1 MGSCRIDLAG
11 LEIGR
16 LHSRWCQ
23 LTGPGSTPSAQVRLE
38 WMLVNKR
45 RVDQANAPAHLT
57 LALIRADKLKAE
69 AVAGGGAAADARAA
83 LNPYGLLVDVCV
95 LV

>member
-1 MGSCRIDLAG
+1 MP
-11 LEIGR
+11 
-16 LHSRWCQ
+16 HT
-23 LTGPGSTPSAQVRLE
+23 LTADAQVHLE

-83 LNPYGLLVDVCV
+83 LNPYGVLVDVCV